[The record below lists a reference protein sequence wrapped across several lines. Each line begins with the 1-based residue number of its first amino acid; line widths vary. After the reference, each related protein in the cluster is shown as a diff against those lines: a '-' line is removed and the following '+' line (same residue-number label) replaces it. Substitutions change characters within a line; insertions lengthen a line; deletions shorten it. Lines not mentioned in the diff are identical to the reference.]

1 VNSAYPPHGR
11 TAGTAA
17 TPPLGHDIPSWGGR
31 ITEIPSSDRGAPV
44 PFSGELDTGDM
55 ANSDEWLRALNVTT
69 NPSILDTPGGVTQ
82 LALAAQMS
90 PGATFMLLVT
100 FAASLR
106 PKAAP
111 RMARH
116 MGSLAGRSRVHGCR
130 FEQRHWSPRALTLAD
145 DRVNTRCG
153 EYRLGLGESV
163 GTFDPPATAS
173 TRRALIYKRWDTHG
187 LSILQR

>member
-17 TPPLGHDIPSWGGR
+17 NPPLGHDFPSWGGG

-55 ANSDEWLRALNVTT
+55 ANSDEWLRSLNAIT
-69 NPSILDTPGGVTQ
+69 NPSILDAPGRVTQ
-82 LALAAQMS
+82 LALAAQIS
-90 PGATFMLLVT
+90 PSAPFMLVVT

-116 MGSLAGRSRVHGCR
+116 MGSLAGRSRVHCCR
-130 FEQRHWSPRALTLAD
+130 CEQRHWSPRALTLAD

-153 EYRLGLGESV
+153 EYRLGLGENV

-173 TRRALIYKRWDTHG
+173 TRRALIYERWDTHG